1 MERITVEMVAAAVD
15 EVVSRR
21 LADGVQGEPMI
32 YEGKTGV

>member
-1 MERITVEMVAAAVD
+1 MERITVEMVVTAAD
-15 EVVSRR
+15 EMVSRR